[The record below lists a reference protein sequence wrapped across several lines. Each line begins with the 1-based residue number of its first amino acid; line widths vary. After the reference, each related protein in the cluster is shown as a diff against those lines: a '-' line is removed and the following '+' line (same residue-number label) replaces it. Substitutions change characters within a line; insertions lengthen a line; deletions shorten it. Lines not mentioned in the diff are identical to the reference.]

1 MVSVAFKEGI
11 KKARSGMPSAR
22 PTTHIEERALGTDSN
37 PRPTNEEVK
46 ERVPDRDTLGL
57 FA

>member
-1 MVSVAFKEGI
+1 
-11 KKARSGMPSAR
+11 MPSAR

-46 ERVPDRDTLGL
+46 ERVPDKDTLGL